1 MFDQILDNYRKATEA
16 SLQFQQMML
25 RSWGQQWPSTFGVAM
40 PTLPT
45 SAGAWPEQF
54 HKAQKQII
62 ETITDMLNKHRE
74 TLDAQ
79 YRAGI
84 RSIEEA
90 FRVGEA
96 KDPEQFRKLAE
107 ELWRQ
112 SYECLKTL
120 AESQTR
126 DIQTVMQKWFDLV
139 SQGTAAV
146 KT

>member
-1 MFDQILDNYRKATEA
+1 VPIATTSWSEQVHSIQKKA
-16 SLQFQQMML
+16 
-25 RSWGQQWPSTFGVAM
+25 G
-40 PTLPT
+40 
-45 SAGAWPEQF
+45 
-54 HKAQKQII
+54 
-62 ETITDMLNKHRE
+62 ETITDLMNKHRE
-74 TLDAQ
+74 ALDTQ

-84 RSIEEA
+84 RTIEEA

>member
-25 RSWGQQWPSTFGVAM
+25 RSWGQQWPTTFGMPLVAN
-40 PTLPT
+40 
-45 SAGAWPEQF
+45 GAAIPEQV
-54 HKAQKQII
+54 HKIQRQVAD
-62 ETITDMLNKHRE
+62 TITDMLNKHRE

-96 KDPEQFRKLAE
+96 KDPEQFRKLTE
-107 ELWRQ
+107 ELWRH
-112 SYECLKTL
+112 SYECLKSL
-120 AESQTR
+120 AESQMR
-126 DIQTVMQKWFDLV
+126 DLQAVAQKCFDLAPH
-139 SQGTAAV
+139 GAAKV
-146 KT
+146 